1 MAYTPP
7 TGLKK
12 PMSDEARQRI
22 ADAVRA
28 TAARKRAEAGLP
40 PIGEP
45 NAPAPDYIERPLELV
60 KMRDQNFSPDLFI
73 PMKTEK
79 PVDFLF
85 TDDGG
90 LPKACNFM
98 VVGDPGVGKTTV
110 TLDIL
115 ADLNLAGYKTLFIS
129 AEMSRI
135 DLYGYVQRFPKFGE
149 VDILFTGEYC
159 DSNPRTILDQALNVG
174 YDVVLIDSF
183 TELQEDIKEALRM
196 TTIGSEK
203 LIIDTMLAHNMAENE
218 SKTHTTFLIINQ
230 VTKGGLFVGS
240 NKIKHAVTGM
250 LEIRR
255 DQKSGGSYL
264 MFDKNRRGSVNKR
277 MFYNLS
283 AEGDVEY
290 DLRRFNNDEDARDA
304 LVQERAILEGEDKS
318 FDDMFGTNRHPTD
331 DDTEVETAI

>member
-1 MAYTPP
+1 
-7 TGLKK
+7 
-12 PMSDEARQRI
+12 
-22 ADAVRA
+22 
-28 TAARKRAEAGLP
+28 
-40 PIGEP
+40 
-45 NAPAPDYIERPLELV
+45 
-60 KMRDQNFSPDLFI
+60 
-73 PMKTEK
+73 MKTEK
-79 PVDFLF
+79 PVDYLF

-159 DSNPRTILDQALNVG
+159 DSNPRTILEQALNVG
-174 YDVVLIDSF
+174 YDIVLIDSF
-183 TELQEDIKEALRM
+183 TEVQEDIKEALRM

-203 LIIDTMLAHNMAENE
+203 LIIDMMLAHNMAENE
-218 SKTHTTFLIINQ
+218 SKTHTTFLVINQ
-230 VTKGGLFVGS
+230 VTKGGIFVGS

-283 AEGDVEY
+283 KDGDVEY
-290 DLRRFNNDEDARDA
+290 DLRRFNNDEDAREA

>member
-7 TGLKK
+7 SGLKK

-73 PMKTEK
+73 PMKTSK
-79 PVDFLF
+79 PVDYLF

-115 ADLNLAGYKTLFIS
+115 ADLNLAGYSTLFIS

-159 DSNPRTILDQALNVG
+159 DSNPRTILEQALKPG

-183 TELQEDIKEALRM
+183 VELQEDIKEVLRM

-203 LIIDTMLAHNMAENE
+203 LIIDMMLSHNMAENDA
-218 SKTHTTFLIINQ
+218 KKHTTFLAIQQ
-230 VTKGGLFVGS
+230 VTKGGVFVGT
-240 NKIKHAVTGM
+240 NKLKHNTTGM
-250 LEIRR
+250 LEIRM
-255 DQKSGGSYL
+255 DQKSSSPYL
-264 MFDKNRRGSVNKR
+264 MFEKNRRGSVNKR
-277 MFYNLS
+277 MFYTLS
-283 AEGDVEY
+283 VEGDVQY
-290 DLRRFNNDEDARDA
+290 DLKRFNNDENAREA
-304 LVQERAILEGEDKS
+304 LATERAILEGEDKS
-318 FDDMFGTNRHPTD
+318 FDVLFGTNNHPTD
-331 DDTEVETAI
+331 DDNDADSAI

>member
-7 TGLKK
+7 SGLKK

-73 PMKTEK
+73 PMKTSK
-79 PVDFLF
+79 PVDYLF

-115 ADLNLAGYKTLFIS
+115 ADLNLAGYSTLFIS

-159 DSNPRTILDQALNVG
+159 DSNPRTILEQALKPG
-174 YDVVLIDSF
+174 YDVVLIDSLV
-183 TELQEDIKEALRM
+183 ELQEDIKEVLRM

-203 LIIDTMLAHNMAENE
+203 LVIDMMLSHNMAEND
-218 SKTHTTFLIINQ
+218 SKTHTTFLAIQQ
-230 VTKGGLFVGS
+230 VGKNGIFVGS

-255 DQKSGGSYL
+255 DQKGGGSYL

-283 AEGDVEY
+283 VDGDVEY

-304 LVQERAILEGEDKS
+304 LAQERAILDGEDKS
-318 FDDMFGTNRHPTD
+318 FDDMFGTNRQPSD
-331 DDTEVETAI
+331 DDNDADNAI

>member
-7 TGLKK
+7 SGLKK

-28 TAARKRAEAGLP
+28 TAARKRSEAGLP

-73 PMKTEK
+73 PMKTDK

-115 ADLNLAGYKTLFIS
+115 ADLNLTGYKTLFIS

-159 DSNPRTILDQALNVG
+159 DSNPRTILEQALRPG
-174 YDVVLIDSF
+174 YDVVLIDSLV
-183 TELQEDIKEALRM
+183 ELQEDIKEVLRM

-203 LIIDTMLAHNMAENE
+203 LVIDMMLSHNMAENDA
-218 SKTHTTFLIINQ
+218 KKHTTFLAIQQ
-230 VTKGGLFVGS
+230 VGKNGIFVGS

-283 AEGDVEY
+283 VNGDVEY
-290 DLRRFNNDEDARDA
+290 DLRRFSNDEDARDA
-304 LVQERAILEGEDKS
+304 LVQERAILESEDRS

>member
-1 MAYTPP
+1 MAHTPP
-7 TGLKK
+7 SGLKK
-12 PMSDEARQRI
+12 PMSEEARQRI

-73 PMKTEK
+73 PMKTSK

-159 DSNPRTILDQALNVG
+159 DSNPRTILEQALKPG
-174 YDVVLIDSF
+174 YDVVLIDSLV
-183 TELQEDIKEALRM
+183 ELQEDIKEVLRM

-203 LIIDTMLAHNMAENE
+203 LVIDMMLSHNMAEND
-218 SKTHTTFLIINQ
+218 SKTHTTFLAIQQ
-230 VTKGGLFVGS
+230 VGKNGIFVGS

-255 DQKSGGSYL
+255 DQKGGGSYL

-283 AEGDVEY
+283 VDGDVEY

-304 LVQERAILEGEDKS
+304 LAQERAILEGEDKS

-331 DDTEVETAI
+331 DDTDNAI

>member
-1 MAYTPP
+1 
-7 TGLKK
+7 
-12 PMSDEARQRI
+12 MSDEARQKI

-28 TAARKRAEAGLP
+28 SAARKRAEAGLP

-60 KMRDQNFSPDLFI
+60 RMKDQNFSPDLFI

-79 PVDFLF
+79 PVDYLF

-159 DSNPRTILDQALNVG
+159 DSNPKTILEQALKPG
-174 YDVVLIDSF
+174 YDVVLIDSLV
-183 TELQEDIKEALRM
+183 ELQEDIKEVLRM

-203 LIIDTMLAHNMAENE
+203 LVIDMMLSHNMAENDD
-218 SKTHTTFLIINQ
+218 KKHTTFLAIQQ
-230 VTKGGLFVGS
+230 VGKNGIFVGS

-283 AEGDVEY
+283 VNGDVEY

-304 LVQERAILEGEDKS
+304 LVQERAILESEDRS

-331 DDTEVETAI
+331 DDSEVETAI

>member
-7 TGLKK
+7 SGLKK

-73 PMKTEK
+73 PMKTSK
-79 PVDFLF
+79 PVDYLF

-115 ADLNLAGYKTLFIS
+115 ADLNLAGYSTLFIS

-159 DSNPRTILDQALNVG
+159 DSNPRTILEQALKPG
-174 YDVVLIDSF
+174 YDVVLIDSLV
-183 TELQEDIKEALRM
+183 ELQEDIKEVLRM

-203 LIIDTMLAHNMAENE
+203 LVIDMMLSHNMAEND
-218 SKTHTTFLIINQ
+218 SKTHTTFLAIQQ
-230 VTKGGLFVGS
+230 VGKNGIFVGS

-255 DQKSGGSYL
+255 DQKGGGSYL

-283 AEGDVEY
+283 VDGDVEY

-304 LVQERAILEGEDKS
+304 LVQERAILDGEDKS

-331 DDTEVETAI
+331 DETDVETAI

>member
-22 ADAVRA
+22 ADSVRA

-73 PMKTEK
+73 PMKTDK

-159 DSNPRTILDQALNVG
+159 DSNPRTILEQALKPG
-174 YDVVLIDSF
+174 YDVVLIDSLV
-183 TELQEDIKEALRM
+183 ELQEDIKEVLRM

-203 LIIDTMLAHNMAENE
+203 LVIDMMLSHNMAENDN
-218 SKTHTTFLIINQ
+218 KKHTTFLAIQQ
-230 VTKGGLFVGS
+230 VGKNGIFVGS

-283 AEGDVEY
+283 VNGDVEY

-304 LVQERAILEGEDKS
+304 LVQERAILESEDRS

-331 DDTEVETAI
+331 ADTEVETAI